1 MRPALM
7 RRSRQTA
14 VVREKTLAPLLYV
27 MINAAMS
34 DTRLSRLIWI
44 GVLVGEQCPF
54 HVKAVTVSTDAARCD
69 HAMAGDEEC
78 DKVR

>member
-1 MRPALM
+1 MRPALI

-54 HVKAVTVSTDAARCD
+54 HVKAVTVATNTVRCD
-69 HAMAGDEEC
+69 HPVAGDKEC

>member
-1 MRPALM
+1 
-7 RRSRQTA
+7 
-14 VVREKTLAPLLYV
+14 

-54 HVKAVTVSTDAARCD
+54 HVKAVTVATDAARCD